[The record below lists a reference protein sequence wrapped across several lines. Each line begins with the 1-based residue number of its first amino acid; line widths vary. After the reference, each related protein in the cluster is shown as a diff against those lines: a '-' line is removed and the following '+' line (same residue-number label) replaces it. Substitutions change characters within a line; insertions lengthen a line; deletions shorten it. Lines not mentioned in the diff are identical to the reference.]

1 MTLLREKLLTGK
13 LLFDYLDLTL
23 CGVRCYCLEF
33 VLSGDHLAVLR
44 TVALEVDCV
53 KFALCGADTAADT
66 LLLVNNISTHESRVT
81 FLFKIVN
88 IHAANLTNLTKLLQK
103 I

>member
-1 MTLLREKLLTGK
+1 MNLFAGQLLL
-13 LLFDYLDLTL
+13 DDLDLTL
-23 CGVRCYCLEF
+23 GSVGADGLQLI
-33 VLSGDHLAVLR
+33 LSGDHLAVLR

-66 LLLVNNISTHESRVT
+66 LLLVNNMSTHESRVT

-88 IHAANLTNLTKLLQK
+88 IHAANSTNLTKLLQK

>member
-1 MTLLREKLLTGK
+1 MRISPAPLTLLREKLLAGK
-13 LLFDYLDLTL
+13 LLFDYLDLML

-66 LLLVNNISTHESRVT
+66 LACE
-81 FLFKIVN
+81 
-88 IHAANLTNLTKLLQK
+88 
-103 I
+103 